1 MNNTIK
7 TKIAQVILVLALT
20 LGGAFSAQAASLDQ
34 AVFGQSGEQL
44 VAQSTTAKPANLIC
58 VTDNESIFTDTHV
71 DPFMNTEIDVV
82 KYAFT
87 YNKLY
92 FIEVNFKKSSI
103 NDYSKLL
110 QSMEAEYG
118 VGKEKDT
125 FNKKTGDAE
134 VSCTWELK
142 GKTMILSYMKNK
154 DFGFDNLYLIIMASE
169 PDVKVTGK

>member
-20 LGGAFSAQAASLDQ
+20 LGGVFSAQAASLDQ

-58 VTDNESIFTDTHV
+58 VTDNEFIFTDTHV
-71 DPFMNTEIDVV
+71 DPFMNTKIDVV

-118 VGKEKDT
+118 VDKEKDT